1 MPPRK
6 KAKEEPR
13 REEARPS
20 VAEPDGVENPFAQ
33 LAQKHWTSKK
43 SAKVKVKPDVLKN
56 EIWDVLEK
64 ESFAFKSLLLLENLQ
79 ILEKYGCSLNIWRIA
94 NCSNSYLWPGYSED
108 SSNFHVL
115 LIALITN
122 VKTREHLP
130 TWGKS
135 FAPDTG
141 LLLTVSRPVYGQC
154 HRVLL
159 SISTNSF
166 DDIRYN
172 IMSHRPNPPSFVYN
186 QRFPVVG
193 QRYSQEGMRS
203 FGIHIYLAQFIE
215 REEAGTQV
223 GSECASAEGLEGGS
237 KT

>member
-1 MPPRK
+1 MGSSLEGTATCLGLDLLISTPSRWIARNFKDKPSAERYQIYVKTTMPPRK

-20 VAEPDGVENPFAQ
+20 VAELDGVENPFAQ

-64 ESFAFKSLLLLENLQ
+64 EGFMFKSLLVLENLQ
-79 ILEKYGCSLNIWRIA
+79 ILEKCGCSLKVWRIA

-135 FAPDTG
+135 FGPDTG
-141 LLLTVSRPVYGQC
+141 ALTNCQ
-154 HRVLL
+154 
-159 SISTNSF
+159 
-166 DDIRYN
+166 
-172 IMSHRPNPPSFVYN
+172 
-186 QRFPVVG
+186 
-193 QRYSQEGMRS
+193 
-203 FGIHIYLAQFIE
+203 
-215 REEAGTQV
+215 
-223 GSECASAEGLEGGS
+223 
-237 KT
+237 